1 MKTNFAEGK
10 QMRSTIKILVAVL
23 FLLPLLAGGRVF
35 GYEADDSE
43 PDDVTARVARI
54 SLLQGEAKIKHA
66 GFDDWELVVQNMPI
80 VEGDEIVTEGGA
92 RLEIQFDSFSH
103 LRMAED
109 SALKVETLQDSGV
122 ALSLSQGTLSLRL
135 TQFDKANSYFEI
147 DAPKTTV
154 AIQQAGRYRIDAG
167 FENSPQARI
176 AVTDGGEARVYSDND
191 AFTLRSGRSASI
203 QLSGDQAGD
212 WEMADAA
219 VGVDEFDTWTADRDR
234 IIADLLKNSYY
245 DQYYDRDIYGAEDLS
260 GYGDW
265 VHTNDY
271 GYVWRPYQSVIG
283 RYDNWSPYRY
293 GQWRWI
299 PPFGWTWVNDEPWGW
314 ATYHHGRWFYDN
326 GFWYW
331 SPYGYYRPHRSWWRP
346 ALVSITIVNNDVCWY
361 PLTYYS
367 GYRNYNRWRDRKDWR
382 RDHGRDGHRGD
393 RRPGTR
399 PTPSPTPAPVAGAT
413 PAPAPGGN
421 PGWRRQPKT
430 PPTMVIPPSGIVTVS
445 SGQFG
450 SGKGRF
456 ATAPAGVART
466 ILAKRSPDAEPL
478 PELPSEET
486 ARTRMSPAIKTERPK
501 KTEAKPIQTG
511 VMLRKTGAPMDD
523 ELRRTRIL
531 VNHPQQR
538 KSGQPV
544 EPRQVERPASP
555 TPETGVMRRSES
567 KRQTDVQTPAVTTT
581 QPTEPRDVPRLKETN
596 RPVQPMIRKPQDP
609 VTDDARP
616 EPPVVRPRPEERR
629 VVPPAPEE
637 RRVTPP
643 APRQDRRVPPS
654 DPEERRTAP
663 TPRPER
669 PQPPRQE
676 TPTNQAP
683 RREEQPRNAPPPK
696 RDNPPP
702 QKSEPKE
709 ERRPAP
715 PSIIER
721 KRDPKDG
728 R

>member
-1 MKTNFAEGK
+1 MH
-10 QMRSTIKILVAVL
+10 STVKILVAL
-23 FLLPLLAGGRVF
+23 IFLVPLLAGGRVF
-35 GYEADDSE
+35 GYEADDTE
-43 PDDVTARVARI
+43 PDDVTARVARV

-66 GFDDWELVVQNMPI
+66 EFDDWELVVQNMPI

-92 RLEIQFDSFSH
+92 RLEIQFDSFNH
-103 LRMAED
+103 ARMAED
-109 SALKVETLQDSGV
+109 STLKVEVLQDNGV
-122 ALSLSQGTLSLRL
+122 ALSLSQGTMSVRV

-154 AIQQAGRYRIDAG
+154 AIQQAGSYRIDAG

-176 AVTDGGEARVYSDND
+176 AVTDGGEARIYSDD
-191 AFTLRSGRSASI
+191 AAFTLRSGRAASI
-203 QLSGDQAGD
+203 QLGGDEAGD

-219 VGVDEFDTWTADRDR
+219 AAVDEFDTWTGDRDHV
-234 IIADLLKNSYY
+234 IAELLKNSYY

-260 GYGDW
+260 GYGEW
-265 VHTNDY
+265 IHTNDY

-331 SPYGYYRPHRSWWRP
+331 SPYGYYRPHRNWWRP

-367 GYRNYNRWRDRKDWR
+367 GYRNYNRWRDRDGR
-382 RDHGRDGHRGD
+382 RDHDRDGRRGERD
-393 RRPGTR
+393 PR
-399 PTPSPTPAPVAGAT
+399 PSPTPTVAPVPTPVGPAQRGAR
-413 PAPAPGGN
+413 AQ
-421 PGWRRQPKT
+421 RLHT
-430 PPTMVIPPSGIVTVS
+430 PPSMRVPPGGIVTVS

-450 SGKGRF
+450 SGTGRF
-456 ATAPAGVART
+456 TTAPTSIAQR
-466 ILAKRSPDAEPL
+466 ILAKTSPVAEPAPDL
-478 PELPSEET
+478 PNGET
-486 ARTRMSPAIKTERPK
+486 VRTRMSPAIRTERPRT
-501 KTEAKPIQTG
+501 TETERIQTG
-511 VMLRKTGAPMDD
+511 ATARRGNAPLDD
-523 ELRRTRIL
+523 ELRRSRIL
-531 VNHPQQR
+531 VNRPQQR
-538 KSGQPV
+538 MTRQPV
-544 EPRQVERPASP
+544 EPRQVQQPTVPAQTRVAQP
-555 TPETGVMRRSES
+555 DETRRQPEA
-567 KRQTDVQTPAVTTT
+567 QTPATRT
-581 QPTEPRDVPRLKETN
+581 QPAEPRILPRPPQNN
-596 RPVQPMIRKPQDP
+596 RRLDPMIRKQQEREVEAPRSE
-609 VTDDARP
+609 TP
-616 EPPVVRPRPEERR
+616 EVRPQ
-629 VVPPAPEE
+629 PEE

-643 APRQDRRVPPS
+643 APEQRRVV
-654 DPEERRTAP
+654 P

-669 PQPPRQE
+669 QEPPRTV

-683 RREEQPRNAPPPK
+683 RREETPRSTPPPK

-709 ERRPAP
+709 EKRTSPML
-715 PSIIER
+715 ER
-721 KRDPKDG
+721 KRDAKDG

>member
-1 MKTNFAEGK
+1 MKTNFVEEK
-10 QMRSTIKILVAVL
+10 QMRSTLKILVVVL
-23 FLLPLLAGGRVF
+23 FILPLLAGGRVF
-35 GYEADDSE
+35 GYETDDSE
-43 PDDVTARVARI
+43 PDDVTARVARV

-66 GFDDWELVVQNMPI
+66 DFDDWELVASNMPI

-103 LRMAED
+103 LRLAED
-109 SALKVETLQDSGV
+109 STLKVETLQDNGV
-122 ALSLSQGTLSLRL
+122 ALSLSQGTMSVRI

-176 AVTDGGEARVYSDND
+176 AVTDGGEARIYSDDD

-203 QLSGDQAGD
+203 QLGGDQPGD

-219 VGVDEFDTWTADRDR
+219 AGVDEFDTWTADRDQV
-234 IIADLLKNSYY
+234 IADLLKNSYY

-314 ATYHHGRWFYDN
+314 ATYHHGRWFYDH
-326 GFWYW
+326 GFWNW
-331 SPYGYYRPHRSWWRP
+331 SPYGYDRPHRSWWRP
-346 ALVSITIVNNDVCWY
+346 ALVSITIINNDVCWY

-382 RDHGRDGHRGD
+382 RDHDRDGRRGD
-393 RRPGTR
+393 RRPGTW
-399 PTPSPTPAPVAGAT
+399 PTPSPIAGASPAPS
-413 PAPAPGGN
+413 PGGN
-421 PGWRRQPKT
+421 PRWPGQKT
-430 PPTMVIPPSGIVTVS
+430 PPSMSVPPNGIVTVA

-456 ATAPAGVART
+456 GTAPTSIARR
-466 ILAKRSPDAEPL
+466 ILAKTSPDAEPVPDL
-478 PELPSEET
+478 PDGET
-486 ARTRMSPAIKTERPK
+486 VRTRMSPAIRTERPK
-501 KTEAKPIQTG
+501 NILPETIQTG
-511 VMLRKTGAPMDD
+511 VMVRRTGSPMDD
-523 ELRRTRIL
+523 ELRKTRIP
-531 VNHPQQR
+531 VNRPQQR
-538 KSGQPV
+538 IKGQPV
-544 EPRQVERPASP
+544 EPRQAERPAAP
-555 TPETGVMRRSES
+555 APETGVMRRSES

-581 QPTEPRDVPRLKETN
+581 QPTEPRNVPRTRETN
-596 RPVQPMIRKPQDP
+596 RAVQPMIRKPKDP
-609 VTDDARP
+609 VTEDARP
-616 EPPVVRPRPEERR
+616 ETPVIRPRPEERR
-629 VVPPAPEE
+629 VVQPAPEE

-643 APRQDRRVPPS
+643 TPGQDRRVPPS
-654 DPEERRTAP
+654 EPEERRAAP
-663 TPRPER
+663 PPRQER
-669 PQPPRQE
+669 PQAPRPE

-683 RREEQPRNAPPPK
+683 RREEQPRSAPPPK

-709 ERRPAP
+709 ERRTLPPAM
-715 PSIIER
+715 ER
-721 KRDPKDG
+721 KRDG
-728 R
+728 Q